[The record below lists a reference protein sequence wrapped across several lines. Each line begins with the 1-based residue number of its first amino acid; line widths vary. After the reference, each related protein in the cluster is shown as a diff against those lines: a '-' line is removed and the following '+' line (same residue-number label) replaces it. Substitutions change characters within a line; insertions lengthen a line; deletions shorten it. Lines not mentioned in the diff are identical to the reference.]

1 MSEGRGP
8 RIAVLHI
15 KCTYWTKPKSVKS
28 TRVCV
33 MLMATCMKLPP
44 TLYAVGANITWTQ
57 LSSAS
62 KKEQVAVKFLQ
73 NNSSKLQ

>member
-1 MSEGRGP
+1 
-8 RIAVLHI
+8 
-15 KCTYWTKPKSVKS
+15 
-28 TRVCV
+28 